1 MKHPHSLAR
10 QTGSVLIISLI
21 MLLLLTLAATTSM
34 QVTSLEER
42 MAGNMRNRNL
52 AFQAAESALRAG
64 ENILT
69 QAALPNFT
77 NAGDNGLYAQDGA
90 PPGAYDAWPN
100 NNTAE
105 VSGAIGQV
113 AVAPRYVIQRM
124 ANVESGA
131 SLDAGEYGQSEMYRV
146 TARGVGGTETAVV
159 VLQSTYK
166 R

>member
-1 MKHPHSLAR
+1 MKHTHSLAR

-21 MLLLLTLAATTSM
+21 MLLLLTLAVTTSM

-42 MAGNMRNRNL
+42 MAGNMRDRNL

-69 QAALPNFT
+69 QAALPDFT

-90 PPGAYDAWPN
+90 PPGAHDNWT

-105 VSGAIGQV
+105 FSGAIGQV
-113 AVAPRYVIQRM
+113 AAAPRYVIQRM
-124 ANVESGA
+124 AEVESGA

>member
-1 MKHPHSLAR
+1 
-10 QTGSVLIISLI
+10 

-69 QAALPNFT
+69 QAVLPDFT

-90 PPGAYDAWPN
+90 PPGPHDAWQN

-105 VSGAIGQV
+105 FSDAIGQV

-124 ANVESGA
+124 PNVAGGY
-131 SLDAGEYGQSEMYRV
+131 SLDAGEYEQSEMYRV

-159 VLQSTYK
+159 VVQSTYK

>member
-1 MKHPHSLAR
+1 
-10 QTGSVLIISLI
+10 
-21 MLLLLTLAATTSM
+21 M

-64 ENILT
+64 ENLLT
-69 QAALPNFT
+69 QAALPDFT
-77 NAGDNGLYAQDGA
+77 STGDNGLYAQDGA
-90 PPGAYDAWPN
+90 PPGAYDDWT
-100 NNTAE
+100 NNTTE
-105 VSGAIGQV
+105 FSGTIGQV
-113 AVAPRYVIQRM
+113 AAAPRYVIQRM
-124 ANVESGA
+124 AEVESGT
-131 SLDAGEYGQSEMYRV
+131 SLDAGEYGQSEMYRI